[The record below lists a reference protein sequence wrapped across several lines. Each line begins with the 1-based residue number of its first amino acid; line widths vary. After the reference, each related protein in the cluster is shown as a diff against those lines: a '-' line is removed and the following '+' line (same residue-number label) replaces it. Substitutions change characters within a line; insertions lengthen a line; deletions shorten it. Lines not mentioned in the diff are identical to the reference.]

1 MNFKRI
7 FDANLKS
14 IFRLVNNLLKTLG
27 LSFEKISQ
35 RLASRIYGKPLPS
48 KQTPPIYQFV
58 IKKKAS

>member
-14 IFRLVNNLLKTLG
+14 IFRLVNNLVKTLG

-48 KQTPPIYQFV
+48 KQTPPYLPIRY
-58 IKKKAS
+58 KK